1 MRRAFKFRLYTNSDQ
16 ESDLETMRETHRR
29 LYNACLDERK
39 TVYETEKRTVKYT
52 DQSAGFTKAR
62 KTNPFYAN
70 INFSSAQA
78 TMRRLDKAY
87 KAFFRRVKAKNGK
100 VGFPRSRGGTAS
112 TALNSPPTA
121 TGSV

>member
-1 MRRAFKFRLYTNSDQ
+1 MH
-16 ESDLETMRETHRR
+16 ETHRR

-52 DQSAGFTKAR
+52 DQSAGFTKPGRRTLSTRTSISAR
-62 KTNPFYAN
+62 P
-70 INFSSAQA
+70 A

-100 VGFPRSRGGTAS
+100 VGFPRFKGRDRFDSVEFPSYGDGIR
-112 TALNSPPTA
+112 LNGARLRVQAVREES
-121 TGSV
+121 S